1 MHAAMRRLDR
11 YIAREILSH
20 ALLGLAVF
28 SFVFFVPQLVRLMEL
43 VVRHNTSLPDVLILF
58 FSILPA
64 ILTFTLPI
72 AVLIGVLIGLGRL
85 SADSELI
92 AMNAVGLSLR
102 RLLLPVGV
110 LALCAALLTLLFT
123 VVLGPLSL
131 RTFRS
136 LENDLR
142 ASQATFQVQPRV
154 FDERFPPLVL
164 YVQDVAAAATQ
175 WRGVFLA
182 DSSAANG
189 SRLTLA
195 VDAIVM
201 ADRASGKLDFHLGRG
216 TTHEFSRRDPNRY
229 HVTTFGESD
238 LSLSVADVATPRSSP
253 PSDAEL
259 SLRQLASFTGPR
271 ARNARI
277 EFHRRFAFPAACLVF
292 ALIAIPL
299 GARPRRGG
307 RAAGFL
313 ITLLLIS
320 GYYLVFL
327 IGAALAR
334 QGALSPAFGIWAA
347 NVLTASL
354 GLLLL
359 PRIERT
365 HGEGLLLRWTDAL
378 VLRFRAVTL
387 RAPQPAALQNSPVER
402 HRPAARPRAVRTGG
416 IPQLLDLYLLRRFTY
431 YFVFILAGFILL
443 FEAFT
448 LFELLSDIARNR
460 SPFLLVLNYFR
471 YLALY
476 LAYQLAPLAALIA
489 VLVTLGVMAKNNELV
504 ACKASG
510 VSVYR
515 LSVPLLLASVLLAV
529 GLFLLDATVLPYA
542 NQRQDALRNQIKG
555 RPAQTFYQPR
565 RQWIFGEN
573 TRVYNYDFFDPDRS
587 LFGGLQVF
595 ELDPATFQMRRRVF
609 ASRAVWE
616 IPTQT
621 WRLESGWVRDFNGS
635 EIVGFTPF
643 QTLRLSELNEP
654 PGYFNREVRQSY
666 QMDAA
671 EFRNYIRELQQAGFD
686 VARLS
691 VQWHRKFAFPL
702 IAPISVLLGIPFALL
717 VGTRGRVS
725 GIALGVGI
733 AIVYW
738 AISALLEA
746 MGAVGQLPPL
756 MAGWAPDAIFAFL
769 GVHFFLKMPT

>member
-1 MHAAMRRLDR
+1 MRRLDR

-43 VVRHNTSLPDVLILF
+43 VVRHNTSFSDLLVLL
-58 FSILPA
+58 FSILPGV
-64 ILTFTLPI
+64 LTFTLPI
-72 AVLIGVLIGLGRL
+72 AVLVGVLIGLGRL

-102 RLLLPVGV
+102 RLLLPVGL
-110 LALCAALLTLLFT
+110 LALGAALLTLLFT

-131 RTFRS
+131 RKFRS
-136 LENDLR
+136 LENELR
-142 ASQATFQVQPRV
+142 ASQASFLVQPRV

-164 YVQDVAAAATQ
+164 YVQDVEAGATR

-195 VDAIVM
+195 ESAIVL

-216 TTHEFSRRDPNRY
+216 ATHEFSPRDPSRY
-229 HVTTFGESD
+229 AVSTFGESGF
-238 LSLSVADVATPRSSP
+238 SLSAADVAAPRTSP
-253 PSDAEL
+253 PTDQEL
-259 SLRQLASFTGPR
+259 SLRQLAGTFGPR
-271 ARNARI
+271 SRDALI

-292 ALIAIPL
+292 ALIAVPL

-320 GYYLVFL
+320 GYYILFLV
-327 IGAALAR
+327 GATLAR
-334 QGALSPAFGIWAA
+334 QGSLAPWFGIWAPNLLIA
-347 NVLTASL
+347 GL

-365 HGEGLLLRWTDAL
+365 HGEGLLSGWADSLALR
-378 VLRFRAVTL
+378 L
-387 RAPQPAALQNSPVER
+387 RALAHRTPRPVGLQNGPVQS
-402 HRPAARPRAVRTGG
+402 HRPQAAPRAVRTGG
-416 IPQLLDLYLLRRFTY
+416 FAQLLDLYLLRRFTY
-431 YFVFILAGFILL
+431 YFVLILAGFILL

-460 SPFLLVLNYFR
+460 SPFLLVLSYFR

-504 ACKASG
+504 AWKAAG
-510 VSVYR
+510 VSIYR
-515 LSVPLLLASVLLAV
+515 LSVPLLVASSLLAA
-529 GLFLLDATVLPYA
+529 GLFLLDATYLPHA

-573 TRVYNYDFFDPDRS
+573 SKVYNYDFFDPDRS
-587 LFGGLQVF
+587 LFSSLQVF
-595 ELDPATFQMRRRVF
+595 ELDPATFKMRRRVF

-616 IPTQT
+616 VPTNT
-621 WRLESGWVRDFNGS
+621 WRLEAGWVRDFNGS
-635 EIVGFTPF
+635 EIVQYTPF
-643 QTLRLSELNEP
+643 QTMRLSELDEP

-671 EFRNYIRELQQAGFD
+671 ELRKYINDLQQAGFD

-717 VGTRGRVS
+717 VGTRGRVG

-738 AISALLEA
+738 AMSALLEA

-756 MAGWAPDAIFAFL
+756 MAGWAPDAIFAFVGL
-769 GVHFFLKMPT
+769 HFFLKMST